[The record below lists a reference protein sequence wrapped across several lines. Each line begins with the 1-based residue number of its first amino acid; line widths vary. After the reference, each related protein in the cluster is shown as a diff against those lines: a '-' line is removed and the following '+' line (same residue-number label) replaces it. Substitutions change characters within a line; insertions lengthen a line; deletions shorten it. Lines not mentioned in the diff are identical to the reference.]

1 MRPPRIKSVLPQDDH
16 LLIVEFDND
25 AKRLYDVAPLLTRAA
40 FQALRDPTFFRAVKI
55 DIGGYAIYWDENID
69 LSENELWVN
78 GQTIDS

>member
-1 MRPPRIKSVLPQDDH
+1 M
-16 LLIVEFDND
+16 
-25 AKRLYDVAPLLTRAA
+25 APLLTRAA